1 MLSSISDWRTKVWC
15 INNTNSHKLHQFLEA
30 CSQSRVEESS
40 RIFLSPRCFGAE
52 KCALGGGGIA
62 SRRRRGL
69 IQILAWSDIVNHAR
83 KQPIRPP
90 THLFTLPLNGEDV
103 SLLLCPGA
111 TSVSYFLP
119 SRNKESARLDLVT
132 PDPVSRFVLD
142 LLSLLRRAYLL
153 SLEVGRK
160 ALGNRC
166 SLT

>member
-1 MLSSISDWRTKVWC
+1 MFVCCL
-15 INNTNSHKLHQFLEA
+15 
-30 CSQSRVEESS
+30 
-40 RIFLSPRCFGAE
+40 
-52 KCALGGGGIA
+52 
-62 SRRRRGL
+62 
-69 IQILAWSDIVNHAR
+69 
-83 KQPIRPP
+83 
-90 THLFTLPLNGEDV
+90 LF
-103 SLLLCPGA
+103 CPGA